1 MPSRLSRIP
10 LGGGIGHAAGDR
22 QRLLRARA
30 PRDHRRDVAGIQA
43 HLGIELRALVRFQR
57 APIVDRRFPRGALGR
72 ARPAADV
79 VERGLVGGDEARA
92 GAAFDRHV
100 ADRHPPF
107 HRKRADRVAGIFDDI
122 AGAAGRADLV
132 DDGEDD
138 VFRADADRQRAVD
151 VHAHVLRARRHAA
164 SAWPARAR
172 PRTCRCRTRARRMRH
187 ASRCAMSPHTI
198 VSPGSVQPCSGPMMC
213 TMPWR
218 ISSMPKYSM
227 PNSRAL
233 FSSVCDRQRG
243 LGIADA
249 ELAVGRR
256 HVVVGDGKR
265 QLGAARPAPGVA
277 QALERL
283 GARHFVDKVPV
294 DIEHARLARLLVDEM
309 ALPDFIVQR
318 AWCAC
323 GGHGFRSTF
332 PGPVSTSEQ
341 PEAQGLSSF
350 HGLSA
355 R

>member
-1 MPSRLSRIP
+1 MVSS
-10 LGGGIGHAAGDR
+10 AAIRPG
-22 QRLLRARA
+22 AR
-30 PRDHRRDVAGIQA
+30 
-43 HLGIELRALVRFQR
+43 
-57 APIVDRRFPRGALGR
+57 
-72 ARPAADV
+72 
-79 VERGLVGGDEARA
+79 
-92 GAAFDRHV
+92 AAFDRHV

-138 VFRADADRQRAVD
+138 VLRADADRQRAAD
-151 VHAHVLRARRHAA
+151 VHAHVLRARRSAA
-164 SAWPARAR
+164 SAWPAHAR
-172 PRTCRCRTRARRMRH
+172 PRTCRCRTRARRTRH
-187 ASRCAMSPHTI
+187 ASRCAKSPHTM

-213 TMPWR
+213 TIPWR
-218 ISSMPKYSM
+218 MSFMPKYSM

-233 FSSVCDRQRG
+233 FSSVFTDS
-243 LGIADA
+243 ADSGSLMPSLRLVVGTLWSA
-249 ELAVGRR
+249 TASVSSGRR
-256 HVVVGDGKR
+256 
-265 QLGAARPAPGVA
+265 GAPAGLA

-283 GARHFVDKVPV
+283 RARHLVDKVPV

-318 AWCAC
+318 SWCAC

-350 HGLSA
+350 HGLSV